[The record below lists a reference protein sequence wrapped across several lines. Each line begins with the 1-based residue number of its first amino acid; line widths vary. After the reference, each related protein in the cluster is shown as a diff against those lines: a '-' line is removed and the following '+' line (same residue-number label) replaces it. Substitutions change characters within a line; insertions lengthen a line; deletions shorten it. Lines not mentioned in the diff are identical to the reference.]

1 MHLLFSLPS
10 IKMQVNLVI
19 LPNIQCLL
27 VFTFVL
33 IIVNGSNYDL
43 TKYWRPNKWI
53 QENNSYG
60 CFKVLFLK
68 VRLTLHISVE
78 NWPFFMLIA

>member
-27 VFTFVL
+27 VFTFVF

-43 TKYWRPNKWI
+43 TKYRRPNKWI

-60 CFKVLFLK
+60 CFKVPSLK

-78 NWPFFMLIA
+78 NWQFFVLIA

>member
-1 MHLLFSLPS
+1 
-10 IKMQVNLVI
+10 MQVNLVI

-27 VFTFVL
+27 VFTFVF

-43 TKYWRPNKWI
+43 TKYRRPNKWI
-53 QENNSYG
+53 QENSSYG
-60 CFKVLFLK
+60 CFKVPSLK

>member
-1 MHLLFSLPS
+1 
-10 IKMQVNLVI
+10 MQVNLVI

-27 VFTFVL
+27 VFTFVF

-43 TKYWRPNKWI
+43 TKYRRPNKWI

-60 CFKVLFLK
+60 CFKVLSLK

>member
-1 MHLLFSLPS
+1 
-10 IKMQVNLVI
+10 MQVNLVI

-27 VFTFVL
+27 VFTFVF

-43 TKYWRPNKWI
+43 TKYRRPNKWI

-60 CFKVLFLK
+60 CFKVPSLK
-68 VRLTLHISVE
+68 VRLTLHIFVE
-78 NWPFFMLIA
+78 NWPYFMLIA

>member
-1 MHLLFSLPS
+1 
-10 IKMQVNLVI
+10 MQVNLVI

-43 TKYWRPNKWI
+43 TENWRPNKWI
-53 QENNSYG
+53 QESNSYG
-60 CFKVLFLK
+60 CFKVPSLK
-68 VRLTLHISVE
+68 VRPTLHISVE

>member
-27 VFTFVL
+27 VFTFVF

-43 TKYWRPNKWI
+43 TKYRRPNKWT

-60 CFKVLFLK
+60 CFKVPSLK

-78 NWPFFMLIA
+78 NWPFFVLIA